1 MMLEVEGLISG
12 YDGATV
18 LHGVDLQV
26 SEGEGV
32 VVLGPNGHGKTTLLR
47 TISGLVRASAGRI
60 RFDGQDVTDW
70 RADQIAA
77 AGLVHIPQ
85 GDLLFPEMNVEE
97 NLLLGSYVPAAWELR
112 KPRLE
117 RVYELFPKL
126 RDRAKQ
132 RASSLS
138 GGERRML
145 AIGRGLMADAKLLMI
160 DEPSLGL
167 APVITE
173 DIYARIRGI
182 KAEGLAVLL
191 ADESAEHVG
200 GFADRVV
207 LLETGVFVRQGSA
220 ASLLEDEALLSTYL
234 G

>member
-1 MMLEVEGLISG
+1 MILEVDALVAG
-12 YDGATV
+12 YGGATV
-18 LHGVDLQV
+18 LHAVDLHV
-26 SEGEGV
+26 ADGEGV

-47 TISGLVRASAGRI
+47 TISGLVRASTGTV
-60 RFDGQDVTDW
+60 RFNGEDVTDW
-70 RADQIAA
+70 RADQIAE

-97 NLLLGSYVPAAWELR
+97 NLLLGSYVRSAWEQR
-112 KPRLE
+112 KGRLE
-117 RVYELFPKL
+117 RVYDLFPKL
-126 RDRAKQ
+126 GERSRQ

-167 APVITE
+167 APVIIE
-173 DIYARIRGI
+173 DIYARIRSIKDDGI
-182 KAEGLAVLL
+182 PVLL
-191 ADESAEHVG
+191 ADENAQYAG
-200 GFADRVV
+200 AFADRVL
-207 LLETGVFVRQGSA
+207 LLETGVFVREGPA
-220 ASLLEDEALLSTYL
+220 AALLEDESLLSTYL